1 MAVQSPWKAMIV
13 MTRMPR
19 LLPWILCVISL
30 ATVAWGQPL
39 PPPPAVPG
47 QPAQTPGGP
56 ALPAGPAPVS
66 GQAGPDLIWRDVTIL
81 TVVAGLGLTAQ
92 QIAAI
97 VPQLEQLQA
106 QITAGRTTRA
116 QVWQQSWQ
124 PITTV
129 VNAWLAGMV
138 PQPDAKAR
146 ADAAALQAQTSDEA
160 VEAAELQVRAAFL
173 ALLSPEQLQL
183 VETAEDAALRRKAM
197 AFYGGA
203 PSLADYIVRQLD
215 AQRTLMPDEY
225 QMIRQACAA
234 VIARKVPAPEGAD
247 TGRLHDAILALLD
260 QIYGLAD
267 ADYAAARPGLPD
279 QIRRYLNITNDAVVK
294 PVRYEDLGS
303 WLRDPRTLAYLRVH
317 GTLTEALPPGE
328 EPPPDE
334 LRNAL
339 ESARIASLLNDLGI
353 SVQQANLLLA
363 IAQQA
368 ASEVSTNDAMKNDV
382 LSAVAKPLSGLLPYL
397 VAARPVT
404 AEANSLIVETRARL
418 DNTRSALDAAMV
430 PLVASV
436 RRQLTAQQAS
446 FVDWRVPPEV
456 AGATDAFQQLREAK
470 MLSDAA
476 ALAESLRMVNRPEFY
491 GTRTERTETFL
502 QKYMEPEGPG
512 FEAAVERVKEELVEV
527 YRMSREQ
534 WDAEWFIVASRILRS
549 AGLIHENGW
558 QPSDR
563 PLDWY
568 AIRDLLT
575 APQTVG
581 VLQQMVQLRAAN

>member
-1 MAVQSPWKAMIV
+1 MIV

-19 LLPWILCVISL
+19 LLPWILCAMSL

-66 GQAGPDLIWRDVTIL
+66 GQAGAELIWRDVTIL
-81 TVVAGLGLTAQ
+81 TVASGLGLTSQ

-116 QVWQQSWQ
+116 QVWQQSSQ

-129 VNAWLAGMV
+129 VNAWLAGAE
-138 PQPDAKAR
+138 PEANAR
-146 ADAAALQAQTSDEA
+146 AQAMAAATQAQTSDEA
-160 VEAAELQVRAAFL
+160 SEAAELRAREAFL
-173 ALLSPEQLQL
+173 ALLAPEQLQL
-183 VETAEDAALRRKAM
+183 VETAEDAALRREAM
-197 AFYGGA
+197 AYYGGA

-225 QMIRQACAA
+225 QMIRQATAA
-234 VIARKVPAPEGAD
+234 VITRKVPVPEGAD
-247 TGRLHDAILALLD
+247 TSQLHGAILALLD

-267 ADYAAARPGLPD
+267 ADYAAARPSLPD
-279 QIRRYLNITNDAVVK
+279 QVRQYLNITDDAAVK
-294 PVRYEDLGS
+294 PVRYEDLGR
-303 WLRDPRTLAYLRVH
+303 WLRDPRTLAYLKIL
-317 GTLTEALPPGE
+317 GTATEALPPGE
-328 EPPPDE
+328 EPAPDE
-334 LRNAL
+334 LQNAL
-339 ESARIASLLNDLGI
+339 ESARIVSLLNDLGI

-368 ASEVSTNDAMKNDV
+368 ATEVSTNDAMRMDV
-382 LSAVAKPLSGLLPYL
+382 LSAVAQPLSGVLPYL

-404 AEANSLIVETRARL
+404 AEANRLIVDTRARL
-418 DNTRSALDAAMV
+418 DETRSALDAAMV
-430 PLVASV
+430 PLVEAV

-456 AGATDAFQQLREAK
+456 AGATDAFQQLREAE

-476 ALAESLRMVNRPEFY
+476 ALAESLRMVNRTEFY
-491 GTRTERTETFL
+491 GTRTERTEAFL
-502 QKYMEPEGPG
+502 EKYMEPEGPG
-512 FEAAVERVKEELVEV
+512 FEGAVERVKEELVAV

-534 WDAEWFIVASRILRS
+534 WEAEWFIVASRILRS
-549 AGLIHENGW
+549 AGLIRDTGW

-568 AIRDLLT
+568 AIRDLLI

-581 VLQQMVQLRAAN
+581 VLQQMVQMRAAN